1 MTRTLEIKSGEIDAL
16 CVHAAKQFDVQSQV
30 HSDDLIF
37 KFCINH
43 DCFDS
48 SDKAVN
54 YYFRQGGES
63 AEKLS
68 LLINKY
74 ISKCPEEIDIL
85 EFASGYGAVTR
96 HLTKK
101 IPNAKITAC
110 DIHDK
115 AVEFIKDQLGVQAEK
130 SHDVPES
137 LKLQKK
143 YDVVF
148 ALSFF
153 SHMPEKTWGRWL
165 QALAGHVK
173 NGGLL
178 IFTTHGE
185 VSRKNFGNPEISE
198 SGFWFKSISE
208 QHDLD
213 LENYGMTVTLE
224 KFVAQEI
231 KKLEEFSTS
240 FYQEAFWWEHQD
252 VYVLTKGE

>member
-48 SDKAVN
+48 TDKAVN

-74 ISKCPEEIDIL
+74 ISTCPEEIDIL

-115 AVEFIKDQLGVQAEK
+115 AVEFIKDQLGVQAESLMMFQ
-130 SHDVPES
+130 SH
-137 LKLQKK
+137 
-143 YDVVF
+143 
-148 ALSFF
+148 
-153 SHMPEKTWGRWL
+153 
-165 QALAGHVK
+165 
-173 NGGLL
+173 
-178 IFTTHGE
+178 
-185 VSRKNFGNPEISE
+185 
-198 SGFWFKSISE
+198 
-208 QHDLD
+208 
-213 LENYGMTVTLE
+213 
-224 KFVAQEI
+224 
-231 KKLEEFSTS
+231 
-240 FYQEAFWWEHQD
+240 
-252 VYVLTKGE
+252 